1 MISLRIG
8 GRYDVLSFTS
18 TGMVKGTIYRVRRG
32 NMNVKGLSN
41 PVFRS
46 RGITLVEILLVISVL
61 VILLSFAMPSAGS
74 ATARAE
80 LKAAFENVQYS
91 VGAAR
96 NVARMTESS
105 VSLNI
110 VATGPEPSGTS
121 SVLSSAGGSA
131 QTITFG
137 RSAGPDLQDY
147 RLPEGIRLVAD
158 RDSYVFDER
167 GLVSEP
173 GHILL
178 VSEADESLTSTVEIE

>member
-1 MISLRIG
+1 
-8 GRYDVLSFTS
+8 
-18 TGMVKGTIYRVRRG
+18 
-32 NMNVKGLSN
+32 MNVKGLSN

-61 VILLSFAMPSAGS
+61 VILLSFAMPSVGS

-91 VGAAR
+91 VDAAR
-96 NVARMTESS
+96 NAARMTESS

-110 VATGPEPSGTS
+110 VSTGSEPPGFS
-121 SVLSSAGGSA
+121 SDLSAAGSA
-131 QTITFG
+131 QTITFD
-137 RSAGPDLQDY
+137 SAAGPGLQDY
-147 RLPEGIRLVAD
+147 QLPEGIRLVAD
-158 RDSYVFDER
+158 RASYVFDGR

-173 GHILL
+173 GHLLL

>member
-8 GRYDVLSFTS
+8 GRYVVLLFMS
-18 TGMVKGTIYRVRRG
+18 TGMVKGTKRRVRRG
-32 NMNVKGLSN
+32 NMNVTGLSN

-91 VGAAR
+91 VDAAR
-96 NVARMTESS
+96 NAARMTESS
-105 VSLNI
+105 VSLDI
-110 VATGPEPSGTS
+110 VATGPAPS
-121 SVLSSAGGSA
+121 AAGSA
-131 QTITFG
+131 QTLTFG
-137 RSAGPDLQDY
+137 PSAGPDLQDY

>member
-8 GRYDVLSFTS
+8 GRYVMLSFMS
-18 TGMVKGTIYRVRRG
+18 TGMVKGAKRRVRRG
-32 NMNVKGLSN
+32 NMNVKGHSN

-91 VGAAR
+91 VDAAR
-96 NVARMTESS
+96 NAARMTESS
-105 VSLNI
+105 VSLDI
-110 VATGPEPSGTS
+110 VSNGLGLSGPS
-121 SVLSSAGGSA
+121 SDVGSA

-137 RSAGPDLQDY
+137 REAGPDLQDY

-173 GHILL
+173 GRILL
-178 VSEADESLTSTVEIE
+178 VSEADESPTSTVEIE

>member
-1 MISLRIG
+1 
-8 GRYDVLSFTS
+8 
-18 TGMVKGTIYRVRRG
+18 
-32 NMNVKGLSN
+32 MNVIVHSN

-46 RGITLVEILLVISVL
+46 RGITLVEILLVISLL
-61 VILLSFAMPSAGS
+61 VVLLSFAMPSAGS

-91 VGAAR
+91 VGVAR

-110 VATGPEPSGTS
+110 LSNGSRSNASA
-121 SVLSSAGGSA
+121 SSAADAA

-137 RSAGPDLQDY
+137 RPAAGSRDAAGPDLQDY

-158 RDSYVFDER
+158 RDSYIFDER

-173 GHILL
+173 GRILL
-178 VSEADESLTSTVEIE
+178 VSAADESLTYTVEIE